1 MRSGKITRKGAAIL
15 MSSGCSRIL
24 CCFQSFSAMFSLD
37 TGACKVNGLGLI
49 IWRFIWTR
57 EGNELLLRN
66 IGGKE
71 IPHQQYWTVCS
82 WLLLVLDLWLSARSQ
97 FSVVRVCMGA
107 GWGVFVRNGLSV
119 REHIRGGR
127 LHTAWDFLLLHTRPI
142 SSGIRNCVHILW
154 LLWLPLP

>member
-37 TGACKVNGLGLI
+37 TGACKVKGLGLI

-57 EGNELLLRN
+57 GNELVLSN
-66 IGGKE
+66 TGDKE